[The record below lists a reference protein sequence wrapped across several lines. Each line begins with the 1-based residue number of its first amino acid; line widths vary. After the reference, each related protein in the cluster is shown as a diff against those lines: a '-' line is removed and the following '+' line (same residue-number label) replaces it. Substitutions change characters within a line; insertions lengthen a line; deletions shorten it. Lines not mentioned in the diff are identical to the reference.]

1 MATLSENL
9 ELSRCPHCSIDKPNL
24 KKVFHIETNNHQGIS
39 KRLWGI
45 YVCSRCGGIVSAWSS
60 GWQGMVVGVYPST
73 EKVDAI
79 IPAPAHD
86 YLQQAL
92 NSIHAPAGAVM
103 LAASAVDAMFKSKG
117 YKEGSLYKRIDE
129 AAKNHLITADMA
141 QWAHEVRLDANDQRH
156 ADEQF
161 ALPSE
166 EIAKRAV
173 DFALVLGE
181 ILFVLPSRVQRGLE
195 KSAKG

>member
-1 MATLSENL
+1 MVMLSENL

-24 KKVFHIETNNHQGIS
+24 KKVFHLETNNHLGIS
-39 KRLWGI
+39 KRLWAI

-60 GWQGMVVGVYPST
+60 TWQGMVAGVYPST
-73 EKVDAI
+73 EKIDVI

-103 LAASAVDAMFKSKG
+103 LAASAVDAMLKTKG
-117 YKEGSLYKRIDE
+117 YKEGSLYTRIGQATKD
-129 AAKNHLITADMA
+129 HLITDEMA
-141 QWAHEVRLDANDQRH
+141 MWAHEVRLDANDQRH

-161 ALPSE
+161 TLPTEQS
-166 EIAKRAV
+166 AKKAV
-173 DFALVLGE
+173 DFALALGE
-181 ILFVLPSRVQRGLE
+181 ILFVLPSRIQRGLTQPN
-195 KSAKG
+195 